1 MPMPEVLTPS
11 LIEIVEKYAKTSSG
25 VVIASCLLMAM
36 VGLLAS
42 GIRVLRARR
51 RQRLCGKTVAE
62 AFVPGQPPNVFSHGF
77 VLPAIDDPRWKKDEG
92 VDVFRLGSF
101 RVERR
106 FLTRDRKVMP
116 IGRFSDKCNWV
127 VFMGDEPLPLR
138 TGELNRYGDELAQHY
153 RISDREALAAEVLSE
168 VLKDD

>member
-1 MPMPEVLTPS
+1 MTMTVVSTPS
-11 LIEIVEKYAKTSSG
+11 LFE
-25 VVIASCLLMAM
+25 VVVSYVSVGSTLLLVLFGTFVA
-36 VGLLAS
+36 GRLLF
-42 GIRVLRARR
+42 RARR

-77 VLPAIDDPRWKKDEG
+77 VLPAIDDPRWKKDKG

-106 FLTRDRKVMP
+106 FLTRDRKVMS

-138 TGELNRYGDELAQHY
+138 TGELNRYGDELTQHY
-153 RISDREALAAEVLSE
+153 RISDREALAAQVLSE